1 MRIFRCGDAPETGGH
16 ADGGQKTIRSL
27 DEASARL
34 NDTLTTLRNT
44 MVDPAFGQ
52 TEGQNKVLFDF
63 VDEVGVND
71 LYDSIKQSMDNF
83 EVSRKNLSATCDA
96 FDDDVD
102 KIHEAI
108 DPDDNDA
115 EKSQTF
121 TLDGISP
128 IPSLFNDLE
137 NHATEVASHLEGL
150 VKHYD
155 LCRSALQHTEGGG
168 EAISKASQGEARD
181 DESRFAGFGLGITRL
196 DEETAPE
203 PVDDDDRASML
214 AIVVKDAGQV
224 DEVVD
229 EIRDRLAEMEDGLAQ
244 IQAYIASLRRAHRR
258 LTVAVKAV
266 KAIVG
271 RVQHYGIQCA
281 VFQASWEEERGVL
294 ATKMDE
300 IESLTEFYSGFAR
313 GYDGLIVEVQRR
325 RNTRREMDKII
336 RHAMGQVEKLYN
348 GTFLARLPESRT
360 DRATAE
366 VERREEFKAEQG
378 EYLPSD
384 IWPGLAYSPVKYKV
398 TPVGDEARSLPELK
412 KEVVEQAYHRL
423 TTKYGPQ

>member
-1 MRIFRCGDAPETGGH
+1 
-16 ADGGQKTIRSL
+16 
-27 DEASARL
+27 
-34 NDTLTTLRNT
+34 
-44 MVDPAFGQ
+44 MVDPGFHEV
-52 TEGQNKVLFDF
+52 EGENKVLFDF

-71 LYDSIKQSMDNF
+71 LYDSIRQSMDNF
-83 EVSRKNLSATCDA
+83 EVSRKNLSSTCDA
-96 FDDDVD
+96 LDEDID
-102 KIHEAI
+102 KLHEAI
-108 DPDDNDA
+108 DPDVNDT
-115 EKSQTF
+115 ERSQTF

-168 EAISKASQGEARD
+168 EAISKASQGDPRD

-196 DEETAPE
+196 DDEHAPPPE

-214 AIVVKDAGQV
+214 AVVVKDAAQV

-229 EIRDRLAEMEDGLAQ
+229 EIRDRLADMEDHLAQ
-244 IQAYIASLRRAHRR
+244 IQAYVASLRRAHRR
-258 LTVAVKAV
+258 LAAAVRAML
-266 KAIVG
+266 AIVG
-271 RVQHYGIQCA
+271 RVQHYNVHCA

-325 RNTRREMDKII
+325 RNARREMEKVI
-336 RHAMGQVEKLYN
+336 RHALSQVERLYSGAFPLVAASEPKLTIYQPKWR
-348 GTFLARLPESRT
+348 G
-360 DRATAE
+360 
-366 VERREEFKAEQG
+366 
-378 EYLPSD
+378 
-384 IWPGLAYSPVKYKV
+384 
-398 TPVGDEARSLPELK
+398 ARSSRPSR
-412 KEVVEQAYHRL
+412 AS
-423 TTKYGPQ
+423 TCPATYGPAWPTRRSSTRSRPLGTRRIRCRS

>member
-1 MRIFRCGDAPETGGH
+1 V
-16 ADGGQKTIRSL
+16 
-27 DEASARL
+27 
-34 NDTLTTLRNT
+34 
-44 MVDPAFGQ
+44 VDPAFHEA
-52 TEGQNKVLFDF
+52 EGDNKVLFDF

-71 LYDSIKQSMDNF
+71 LYASIKQSMDNF
-83 EVSRKNLSATCDA
+83 DVSRKNLSSTCEA
-96 FDDDVD
+96 LDDDINR
-102 KIHEAI
+102 IHEAI
-108 DPDDNDA
+108 DPDANDA

-128 IPSLFNDLE
+128 IPSLFSDLE

-168 EAISKASQGEARD
+168 EAISKASQGDPRE

-203 PVDDDDRASML
+203 PVDDDDRISML
-214 AIVVKDAGQV
+214 TIIIKDAGQV

-229 EIRDRLAEMEDGLAQ
+229 EIRDRLAEMEDHLSQ
-244 IQAYIASLRRAHRR
+244 IQAYIASLRQAYYR
-258 LTVAVKAV
+258 LTVAVKTM

-271 RVQHYGIQCA
+271 RVQHYNIQCA
-281 VFQASWEEERGVL
+281 VFQASWEEERSVL

-325 RNTRREMDKII
+325 RNSRREMDKII
-336 RHAMGQVEKLYN
+336 RHALSQVERLYN
-348 GTFLARLPESRT
+348 GKFPSR
-360 DRATAE
+360 
-366 VERREEFKAEQG
+366 
-378 EYLPSD
+378 
-384 IWPGLAYSPVKYKV
+384 
-398 TPVGDEARSLPELK
+398 
-412 KEVVEQAYHRL
+412 
-423 TTKYGPQ
+423 